1 MREYKA
7 PRGYTKVVDGE
18 YPQIDDGASV
28 YITPMYVR
36 EDESPKK
43 WFVCELSKGF
53 CLIADNKKELNN
65 NEGRIY
71 SIWSIA
77 YYKNF

>member
-1 MREYKA
+1 MKEYKA
-7 PRGYTKVVDGE
+7 PKGYTKVDGHT
-18 YPQIDDGASV
+18 YPQIDEEAPI
-28 YITPMYVR
+28 YIEPMYVR

-53 CLIADNKKELNN
+53 CLVADNKRDLKEAR
-65 NEGRIY
+65 GHIY